1 MPDYL
6 LEFLDKK
13 RVRQILVSVA
23 AFFVFFIGVYLYFM
37 RGLPEIDILKH
48 YQPNVVTKVFSKDG
62 DLIGEFYVERRVV
75 VPIDSMPEH
84 LVKAFIAAEDAQFFE
99 HEGVSYISIIR
110 AFYKNLTA
118 GKIVQ
123 GGSTIT
129 QQVARSFFLT
139 PEKKV
144 SRKIKEIIMAY
155 RIESNL
161 DKEEILNLYLNQIY
175 LGNGAYGVQAAA
187 QTYFGK
193 DVSELT
199 VAESALLA
207 GLPKAPSKYS
217 PYADEKLAKQRQE
230 YVLSRMVEEGFIS
243 AETEAEALGEGFVLA
258 PDEEKSL
265 WVGSYF
271 TEHVRRHL
279 EEKYGWD
286 LLYRGGLNIYTTLD
300 VKLQKAANEAVDRG
314 LRDFDKRRG
323 YRGPVRVLSTAEEV
337 DAFREEIDRKLE
349 RRPLEPDDVI
359 LGVITAVDKK
369 LKTLRVDVGSR
380 QGVIKDRELRWARTY
395 NPEGESD
402 GKRVED
408 PIRLFNTGDVIEVRV
423 RDVPLEPASP
433 LSLALEQAPQAE
445 AALLAMEPETGYV
458 RAMVGG
464 SGFSKTQFN
473 RAVQALRQPGSA
485 FKPIIYSAALDGNY
499 TPATVVMDTPL
510 VFDGEISEAKWR
522 PRNYDERF
530 GGPTT
535 VRKAI
540 AKSRNVVTIK
550 VLKDIGVAKAV
561 DNARRLGITSPL
573 AKDLS
578 LALGSSAVTLQEM
591 TTAFATFANLGR
603 RPEPLFITYVTDKDG
618 NVLEE
623 NDPLLTEALSPET
636 SFVMTKMLEGVIES
650 GTAMRAR
657 SLGRPAAGKTGTT
670 NNLNDAWFLGYVPGL
685 VAGSWIGYDEEREL
699 GERETGSRAAL
710 PIWLDFMKKAT
721 ADMPV
726 RNFDVPDGV
735 EFARIDPET
744 GLLAGPYTEEAIFEV
759 FKSGTAPTEVSTR
772 QAKAGAADFFT
783 MDTDAGDRPVDG
795 VEKTRKKPLFRIFSE

>member
-1 MPDYL
+1 MHMPDYL

-62 DLIGEFYVERRVV
+62 DLIGELYVERRVV
-75 VPIDSMPEH
+75 VPVDGMPEH
-84 LVKAFIAAEDAQFFE
+84 
-99 HEGVSYISIIR
+99 
-110 AFYKNLTA
+110 
-118 GKIVQ
+118 
-123 GGSTIT
+123 
-129 QQVARSFFLT
+129 
-139 PEKKV
+139 
-144 SRKIKEIIMAY
+144 
-155 RIESNL
+155 
-161 DKEEILNLYLNQIY
+161 
-175 LGNGAYGVQAAA
+175 
-187 QTYFGK
+187 
-193 DVSELT
+193 
-199 VAESALLA
+199 
-207 GLPKAPSKYS
+207 
-217 PYADEKLAKQRQE
+217 
-230 YVLSRMVEEGFIS
+230 VLSRMVEEGFIS

-369 LKTLRVDVGSR
+369 LKTLRVDVGRR

-433 LSLALEQAPQAE
+433 LSLPLEQAPQAE

-473 RAVQALRQPGSA
+473 RALQARRQPGSA

-499 TPATVVMDTPL
+499 PPATVVMDTPL

-540 AKSRNVVTIK
+540 AKSQNIITIK
-550 VLKDIGVAKAV
+550 
-561 DNARRLGITSPL
+561 
-573 AKDLS
+573 
-578 LALGSSAVTLQEM
+578 
-591 TTAFATFANLGR
+591 
-603 RPEPLFITYVTDKDG
+603 LF
-618 NVLEE
+618 N
-623 NDPLLTEALSPET
+623 
-636 SFVMTKMLEGVIES
+636 
-650 GTAMRAR
+650 
-657 SLGRPAAGKTGTT
+657 
-670 NNLNDAWFLGYVPGL
+670 
-685 VAGSWIGYDEEREL
+685 
-699 GERETGSRAAL
+699 
-710 PIWLDFMKKAT
+710 
-721 ADMPV
+721 
-726 RNFDVPDGV
+726 
-735 EFARIDPET
+735 
-744 GLLAGPYTEEAIFEV
+744 
-759 FKSGTAPTEVSTR
+759 
-772 QAKAGAADFFT
+772 
-783 MDTDAGDRPVDG
+783 
-795 VEKTRKKPLFRIFSE
+795 